1 MAPTSCSILLTFLL
15 ILVVPINS
23 VSPIWDLKDPKVVSI
38 AEFAVAEHNKKANK
52 TLRFVSVFNGDYSVY
67 SEKHNYQVYID
78 LSAIDKKVTNTKK
91 YSASVLYRPLQ
102 KSDSMKLDDF
112 SIFEDYKPGGMWPI
126 EDLKDPGVV
135 SVAKF
140 AVKEY
145 NKKANTPL
153 QLVTVIKGKQLM
165 VAGSIY
171 YLLIL
176 AKDKTAPYPQKYEVA
191 VSDRP
196 WEIKGGFELES
207 FKKLSKLNWID
218 SLNN

>member
-1 MAPTSCSILLTFLL
+1 
-15 ILVVPINS
+15 
-23 VSPIWDLKDPKVVSI
+23 
-38 AEFAVAEHNKKANK
+38 
-52 TLRFVSVFNGDYSVY
+52 
-67 SEKHNYQVYID
+67 
-78 LSAIDKKVTNTKK
+78 
-91 YSASVLYRPLQ
+91 
-102 KSDSMKLDDF
+102 
-112 SIFEDYKPGGMWPI
+112 YKPGGMWPI

-196 WEIKGGFELES
+196 WEIKGDDQRDPWKSDGRSPIILFHEFGFTY
-207 FKKLSKLNWID
+207 SKTIPTFHY
-218 SLNN
+218 